1 MGGQLWNAERLQH
14 GSMHLPATA
23 AEHISDVV
31 AGCIGHP
38 RFWDPH
44 QAPSRAMCLHLQEGS
59 RSGRT
64 LPEYIRLLSV
74 DEVAEDE
81 EVLPTVGRVAG
92 AVAIQGAMGDLAED
106 VRT

>member
-1 MGGQLWNAERLQH
+1 
-14 GSMHLPATA
+14 
-23 AEHISDVV
+23 
-31 AGCIGHP
+31 
-38 RFWDPH
+38 
-44 QAPSRAMCLHLQEGS
+44 
-59 RSGRT
+59 